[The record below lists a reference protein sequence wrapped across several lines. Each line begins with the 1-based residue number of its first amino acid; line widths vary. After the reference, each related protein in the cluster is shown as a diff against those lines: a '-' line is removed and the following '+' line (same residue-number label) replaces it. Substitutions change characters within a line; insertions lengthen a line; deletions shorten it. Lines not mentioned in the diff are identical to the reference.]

1 MLLATNSYRRK
12 GNQNGLQAMARRL
25 VDLEGFY
32 DDRLERVAEAEQAA
46 RTLGRSWAQAV
57 ATALRRVG
65 DGEQVRFTVQ
75 EARQFLL
82 SGMRGLSLEI
92 EPSTS
97 GRGAA

>member
-1 MLLATNSYRRK
+1 MNSDRRK
-12 GNQNGLQAMARRL
+12 GNQNGLHAMARRL

-57 ATALRRVG
+57 ATALRRFG
-65 DGEQVRFTVQ
+65 DGEHVLLKLQ
-75 EARQFLL
+75 EAWQFLL
-82 SGMRGLSLEI
+82 SGMRGLSLAI